1 MVVGV
6 RVPRK
11 QQPGELLDAR
21 FRETLGSRSRPP
33 LPPADLAEV
42 LFAGCRARQ
51 CFGEEALGACCGE
64 EEEQG
69 APHFDATRRRRD
81 AVLECCSMQ
90 AVRGPAMQALHA
102 GSMRQHGSCVKRRA
116 VPKPT

>member
-1 MVVGV
+1 MIISV

-11 QQPGELLDAR
+11 QQPRQLLDAR
-21 FRETLGSRSRPP
+21 FCETLGSRSRPP

-42 LFAGCRARQ
+42 LLAGGRARQ
-51 CFGEEALGACCGE
+51 GFREEALGACRGE

-81 AVLECCSMQ
+81 AVLLDARVLVQ
-90 AVRGPAMQALHA
+90 AWASEPSVA
-102 GSMRQHGSCVKRRA
+102 RRIDA
-116 VPKPT
+116 QQKKL